1 MTDVRLTATNPVDS
15 SVVPV
20 ACNEKGELKLEEPI
34 LVEGP
39 QGEKGDKGD
48 PGDPGADGDPFTGTF
63 SGDVTFNGNQTLN
76 GTFTCGASSLTQSGS
91 VVVSNGT
98 YTLWTDTS
106 TGISRWGSNV
116 DLNEGRIAIQLS
128 GADGTAH
135 FVGGTCS
142 FQSNSYETAD
152 SQPRAVGNLKAGW
165 LQSHVPS
172 DWPAPDVDSQ
182 WSSFA
187 AFSRSNVLTIA
198 LFADGSAQFSQDVIV
213 GSRNQRWVLVE
224 SGGLCH
230 MVAADSTTLDVSP
243 ASQLPEIPQLRNIP
257 AELTMVEEQLQKVME
272 RLKMVPEAGW
282 EVWDGED

>member
-1 MTDVRLTATNPVDS
+1 MADVRLTATNPVDS

-76 GTFTCGASSLTQSGS
+76 GTLTCGQSFLTQTGN

-98 YTLWTDTS
+98 YTHWTDMTYCV
-106 TGISRWGSNV
+106 SRWGATA
-116 DLNEGRIAIQLS
+116 DIDAGRVAVQIN
-128 GADGTAH
+128 GGDGTADFVYGGASIRRFVYDQASEPDKYASYHTAGFYNSH
-135 FVGGTCS
+135 FPLDHPDPSADQFWRSVTVHNAAGDVAGS
-142 FQSNSYETAD
+142 F
-152 SQPRAVGNLKAGW
+152 
-165 LQSHVPS
+165 
-172 DWPAPDVDSQ
+172 
-182 WSSFA
+182 
-187 AFSRSNVLTIA
+187 
-198 LFADGSAQFSQDVIV
+198 FADGGAHFSNDVIV
-213 GSRNQRWVLVE
+213 GSRNQRWLLVE

-230 MVAADSTTLDVSP
+230 MVNADAVSLESSP
-243 ASQLPEIPQLRNIP
+243 KAQLPDIPQLRNIP

-272 RLKMVPEAGW
+272 RLKMIPEAGW